1 MGSQKSTFSQLVTLH
16 QAQNTC
22 NGTAYGDDGDK
33 MWTYLATFD
42 EIRKKG
48 NVEEV
53 GEIVDEGL
61 KIVWPRK
68 TGEQAPEVY
77 TISYL

>member
-1 MGSQKSTFSQLVTLH
+1 M
-16 QAQNTC
+16 
-22 NGTAYGDDGDK
+22 DK
-33 MWTYLATFD
+33 THALDQHMNDNIMWTYLATFD

-48 NVEEV
+48 NVEEI
-53 GEIVDEGL
+53 GEIVNEGL

-68 TGEQAPEVY
+68 TGEPAPEVY